1 MTAGINGSTPTTSN
15 IRKGKKNLLDNAAV
29 KNIIA
34 RVMQLQPYQK
44 AIWGEMNAT
53 EMLLHCNLCNTQI
66 LSGDMPYQPTGFK
79 QLLLRILAL
88 YIAPDFKKNVA
99 SAPRNHT
106 KGIIKQNEFEN
117 QRIQFIA
124 IMHEFARRTTPI
136 ILTHPAFGNLNTN
149 QWGIAAWKH
158 MDHHLRQFGV

>member
-1 MTAGINGSTPTTSN
+1 MITGTNLSTLAKSN
-15 IRKGKKNLLDNAAV
+15 IRKKKDLLDNSAAE
-29 KNIIA
+29 NIIA
-34 RVMQLQPYQK
+34 RVMQLQPLQK

-66 LSGDMPYQPTGFK
+66 LSGDIPYQPTSFK

-88 YIAPDFKKNVA
+88 YIAPNFKKNVA
-99 SAPRNHT
+99 SAPQNHT
-106 KGIIKQNEFEN
+106 KGIIRQIEFES
-117 QRIQFIA
+117 QRNRFIA

-136 ILTHPAFGNLNTN
+136 NLTHPAFGNLNTK